1 MTNKLSTFGR
11 TSEIEMALLEARSR
25 NFLCD
30 SPITA
35 HGQNDSGAPDR
46 SNKYGAK
53 PTTRFLASAIQHVKT
68 EVRCSCRI
76 EEVENHL
83 QRMRKQM
90 AGRQAGTRQANL
102 PRISSPPPQ
111 TPPSSTAA
119 STWACGH
126 GKAVSPRRR
135 RRHRNLPR
143 QCHCHIV
150 TMVAGWTERRTGGI
164 WIVLGAA

>member
-1 MTNKLSTFGR
+1 
-11 TSEIEMALLEARSR
+11 MALLEARSR

-30 SPITA
+30 SPIQGRA
-35 HGQNDSGAPDR
+35 LVLLPSGVPVR
-46 SNKYGAK
+46 SQPMVKTTLEH
-53 PTTRFLASAIQHVKT
+53 PTRFLASAIQHVKT

-119 STWACGH
+119 STWASGH

-135 RRHRNLPR
+135 RHRDLPR

-150 TMVAGWTERRTGGI
+150 TMVAGWTERRPGGI

>member
-1 MTNKLSTFGR
+1 
-11 TSEIEMALLEARSR
+11 MALLEARSR

-30 SPITA
+30 SPIQGRA
-35 HGQNDSGAPDR
+35 LVLLPSGVPVR
-46 SNKYGAK
+46 SQPMVKTTLEH
-53 PTTRFLASAIQHVKT
+53 PTRFLASAIQHVKT

-119 STWACGH
+119 STWASGH

-135 RRHRNLPR
+135 RHRAPQPTPAMPLPYSDDGRGLDRKAAGRHLDCFRSGVE
-143 QCHCHIV
+143 QV
-150 TMVAGWTERRTGGI
+150 K
-164 WIVLGAA
+164 